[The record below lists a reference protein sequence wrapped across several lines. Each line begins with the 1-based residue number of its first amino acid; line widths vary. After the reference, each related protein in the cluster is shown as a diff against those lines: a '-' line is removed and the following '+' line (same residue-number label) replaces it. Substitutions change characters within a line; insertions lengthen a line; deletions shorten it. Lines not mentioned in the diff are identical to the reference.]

1 VPTKNDQDAQLDLN
15 EAIDSLLV
23 DIEETTNS
31 YAPPEEQ
38 AIDTNMMITD
48 DGAEAALPETQEP
61 EAELESELESESDA
75 ETSEPESETEV
86 EAEADLEADLE
97 IVDSIEN
104 AQQALEALDEVEN
117 QAEDLVAQSIDALLE
132 NADAS
137 AQDDTPEETVDSVD
151 PTPEPEAEPEA
162 EAAED
167 SVTETP
173 EAIETIDEPEPEA
186 QTDDPEVV
194 DNDEIIEND
203 KIVEIDE
210 AEFDADLLDTD
221 SLDDSM
227 DMLDSALADAAD
239 DMLDG
244 DFETEEGELVTGEA
258 VATALEEAI
267 QAQPIPDSDE
277 KQEDAAALSDIL
289 GDAVDD
295 LLSPDE
301 VAMPAA
307 DPVAPKPKSPPTP
320 AQTTAQPAVA
330 VATKST
336 AATSNSQDETKTQH
350 AAPQDQDAQAE
361 IKELEELH
369 NKKALSVPAWFERS
383 VEIIRPKID
392 KIDPLKGK
400 TMDALAFVI
409 GSALVAIMTHATP
422 IAAKMAILI
431 SKPLAKQSPEVRN
444 ALGYIALWTGF
455 LAVVLWVYL
464 LMFRTPT
471 VPHPETAP
479 SRVIHADESLIVAPL
494 LPTIP

>member
-1 VPTKNDQDAQLDLN
+1 
-15 EAIDSLLV
+15 
-23 DIEETTNS
+23 
-31 YAPPEEQ
+31 
-38 AIDTNMMITD
+38 M
-48 DGAEAALPETQEP
+48 
-61 EAELESELESESDA
+61 
-75 ETSEPESETEV
+75 
-86 EAEADLEADLE
+86 
-97 IVDSIEN
+97 
-104 AQQALEALDEVEN
+104 
-117 QAEDLVAQSIDALLE
+117 AQSIDALLE

-162 EAAED
+162 AED

-194 DNDEIIEND
+194 DND

-277 KQEDAAALSDIL
+277 KQEDAADLPDIL

-301 VAMPAA
+301 VSMPAA

-320 AQTTAQPAVA
+320 AQTTAQSAVA
-330 VATKST
+330 VAEKST
-336 AATSNSQDETKTQH
+336 AATSKSQAETKTQH

-383 VEIIRPKID
+383 VEIVRPKID

-409 GSALVAIMTHATP
+409 GSALVAIMIHATP

-494 LPTIP
+494 LPRIP